1 MVRSVELNFRLKRI
15 KIIGKRRGSKELDL
29 IFGRFID
36 SNLKELDD
44 PLLNQFEEFLE
55 LNDSDLHDYF
65 FGNVAPPKKFERIYK
80 KILGVLVS
88 KS

>member
-1 MVRSVELNFRLKRI
+1 MVRSVDLNFRLKRI

-44 PLLNQFEEFLE
+44 PLLHQFEEFLE
-55 LNDSDLHDYF
+55 LNESDLYDYF
-65 FGNVAPPKKFERIYK
+65 FGNAVPPRKFDRIFK
-80 KILGVLVS
+80 KIMGTIVS
-88 KS
+88 KF